1 MTETSHLD
9 PKLVSLAESV
19 EQHGA
24 GPRIYLQ
31 TAAAIMMG
39 TPVSSEKFDEV
50 TYTKMYL
57 AAMPQFQRVSEEEAD
72 KSASD
77 RMKFFEQREDNGL
90 TALSL
95 VDVVQDSHV
104 GYSLEI
110 PAIRVPLRHVVSWW
124 AIDHATKKP
133 RSSGGFVGAGFSF

>member
-1 MTETSHLD
+1 MTGTSSLD
-9 PKLVSLAESV
+9 PKLLSLAESV
-19 EQHGA
+19 EQRGT

-57 AAMPQFQRVSEEEAD
+57 ASMPQFQRVSEDEAE

-77 RMKFFEQREDNGL
+77 QMRFFEQREDNGS
-90 TALSL
+90 TTLSL
-95 VDVVQDSHV
+95 VDVIQDSHV

-110 PAIRVPLRHVVSWW
+110 PAIRVPLQHVLSWW
-124 AIDHATKKP
+124 AVDHVTKTPK
-133 RSSGGFVGAGFSF
+133 SSGGFMGAGFSF